1 LIQVYAAEEASSDKV
16 LGGKQAFQQ
25 ATEKRSEIREI
36 VAVELVQEITLK

>member
-1 LIQVYAAEEASSDKV
+1 MDGQAAKFEAIRDKV

-36 VAVELVQEITLK
+36 VAVELVQEIVLK